1 MIIGNLSEGC
11 TTKPHAT
18 SVSLLESSAK
28 SALQNFTQPT
38 CHYWKLQRRVHY
50 KTSRNQRVIIGN
62 LSEECTTKP
71 HVTISRAIIENLKE
85 ECTIKSHTAN
95 VPLSETSL
103 KSALQNVH
111 QRTRHYCN
119 LSKGCTAKGLSP
131 IPHLAKTPLKFS
143 VCVLCYTHAWRSRF
157 VAYPFLCKY
166 DDFVWAYP
174 FLYKYPLCYKYD
186 GFVWAYPFLYKYPLC
201 YKYDDFVWAYPFLYK
216 YPLCYNYDDL
226 VWAYPFLYKYPLCY

>member
-1 MIIGNLSEGC
+1 MFIGNLSEGC

-38 CHYWKLQRRVHY
+38 CHYWKLQRRVHS

-111 QRTRHYCN
+111 QRTRHYCKSQQKVHCKRS
-119 LSKGCTAKGLSP
+119 LTHP
-131 IPHLAKTPLKFS
+131 TPGEDTTE
-143 VCVLCYTHAWRSRF
+143 VLCLRSLL
-157 VAYPFLCKY
+157 YPCLEI
-166 DDFVWAYP
+166 P
-174 FLYKYPLCYKYD
+174 FCGVPFPLQ
-186 GFVWAYPFLYKYPLC
+186 VR
-201 YKYDDFVWAYPFLYK
+201 
-216 YPLCYNYDDL
+216 
-226 VWAYPFLYKYPLCY
+226 